1 MTPNDIVQIVTTVGF
16 PIAMCLI
23 LAWYVKTRDD
33 VHTEQI
39 NRITEM
45 HKEEARMMTEAL
57 QNNTL
62 TVQKLVDILTKGE

>member
-1 MTPNDIVQIVTTVGF
+1 MTPNDIVQMVTTVGF

-33 VHTEQI
+33 AHTEQI
-39 NRITEM
+39 NRITEL
-45 HKEEARMMTEAL
+45 HKDEARTMTEAL

-62 TVQKLVDILTKGE
+62 TIQKLVDILTKGE

>member
-1 MTPNDIVQIVTTVGF
+1 MTPNDIVQMVTTVGF

-23 LAWYVKTRDD
+23 LAWYVKTRDEA
-33 VHTEQI
+33 HTEQI

-45 HKEEARMMTEAL
+45 HKEEARTMTEAL

>member
-1 MTPNDIVQIVTTVGF
+1 MTPADVLQVVSTLGF

-33 VHTEQI
+33 AHTEQI
-39 NRITEM
+39 NRISEM
-45 HKEEARMMTEAL
+45 HREEAKAMTEAL

-62 TVQKLVDILTKGE
+62 TIQKLVDVLTKGE

>member
-1 MTPNDIVQIVTTVGF
+1 MTPNDVIQMVTTVGF

-23 LAWYVKTRDD
+23 LAWYVKTRDEA
-33 VHTEQI
+33 HTEQI

-45 HKEEARMMTEAL
+45 HKEEARTMTEAL

>member
-1 MTPNDIVQIVTTVGF
+1 MTPNDVVQLVTTVGF

-33 VHTEQI
+33 AHLEQI
-39 NRITEM
+39 NLINEQ
-45 HKEEARMMTEAL
+45 HKEESKAMTEAL

-62 TVQKLVDILTKGE
+62 TVQKLVDLLTKGD

>member
-1 MTPNDIVQIVTTVGF
+1 MTPNDIVQMVTTVGF

-23 LAWYVKTRDD
+23 LAWYVKTRDEA
-33 VHTEQI
+33 HTEQI

-45 HKEEARMMTEAL
+45 HKEEARTMTEAL

-62 TVQKLVDILTKGE
+62 TIQKLVDILTKGE

>member
-1 MTPNDIVQIVTTVGF
+1 MTPNDIVQMVTTVGF

-33 VHTEQI
+33 AHTEQI

-45 HKEEARMMTEAL
+45 HKEEARTMTEAL

>member
-1 MTPNDIVQIVTTVGF
+1 MTPNDIIQMVTTVGF

-23 LAWYVKTRDD
+23 LAWYVKTRDEA
-33 VHTEQI
+33 HTEQI

-45 HKEEARMMTEAL
+45 HKEEARTMTEAL

>member
-1 MTPNDIVQIVTTVGF
+1 MTPNDIIQMVTTVGF

-23 LAWYVKTRDD
+23 LAWYVKTRDEE
-33 VHTEQI
+33 HTEQI

-45 HKEEARMMTEAL
+45 HKEEARTMTEAL

-62 TVQKLVDILTKGE
+62 TIQKLVDILTKGE

>member
-1 MTPNDIVQIVTTVGF
+1 MTPNDIIQVVTTVGF

-23 LAWYVKTRDD
+23 LAWYVKTRDE

-45 HKEEARMMTEAL
+45 HTEEVRTMTEAL

>member
-1 MTPNDIVQIVTTVGF
+1 MTPNDIIQMVTTVGF

-23 LAWYVKTRDD
+23 LAWYVKTRDE

>member
-1 MTPNDIVQIVTTVGF
+1 MTPNDIIQMVTTVGF

-33 VHTEQI
+33 AHTEQI
-39 NRITEM
+39 NRITEL
-45 HKEEARMMTEAL
+45 HKDEARTMTEAL

-62 TVQKLVDILTKGE
+62 TIQKLVDILTKGE